1 MTAERLQLDAEVRAG
16 NPRALLRTGTVPA
29 VLYGHGIKNE
39 ALQLN
44 SKAFSKV
51 WQVAGNTSLVMLKTG
66 KTEHPVLI
74 REVQLHPL
82 RDTVQHIDFLQV
94 RMDEK
99 IKASVPLLFVG
110 QAVAVKDLSG
120 VLVRN
125 HDELELEA
133 LPQDLPHN
141 ISVDISS
148 LTNFD
153 QVIYVKDIA
162 LPKGVT
168 VLTEGEEVVA
178 LVQPPRS
185 EAELEAL
192 SEEVK
197 EDVTAVEGVVKPEA
211 PADDTSAVG
220 AAKAE
225 GESKKDAKKKSE

>member
-1 MTAERLQLDAEVRAG
+1 MNTDRLQLEASARSGKPRAVVRAG
-16 NPRALLRTGTVPA
+16 QVPA
-29 VLYGHGIKNE
+29 ILYGHGIKNE

-44 SKAFSKV
+44 AKAFSKV
-51 WQVAGNTSLVMLKTG
+51 WQAAGNTTLVILKTG

-82 RDTVQHIDFLQV
+82 RDSVQHVDFLQV

-99 IKASVPLLFVG
+99 IKARVPLVFTG
-110 QAVAVKDLSG
+110 QSAAVKDLNG

-141 ISVDISS
+141 VSVDISS
-148 LTNFD
+148 LIDFEK
-153 QVIYVKDIA
+153 VIHVKNIP

-168 VLTEGEEVVA
+168 VLTDAEEVVA

-185 EAELEAL
+185 EEELKSL

-197 EDVTAVEGVVKPEA
+197 EDVTAVEGVVKPEI
-211 PADDTSAVG
+211 P
-220 AAKAE
+220 AE
-225 GESKKDAKKKSE
+225 GEPEVEAEATKEKKSE

>member
-1 MTAERLQLDAEVRAG
+1 MTAERLQLAASARSG
-16 NPRALLRTGTVPA
+16 NPRALLRSGTVPA
-29 VLYGHGIKNE
+29 VLYGHGIKNKT
-39 ALQLN
+39 LQLN
-44 SKAFSKV
+44 SKVFSKV
-51 WQVAGNTSLVMLKTG
+51 WQVAGNTSLVILKTG

-99 IKASVPLLFVG
+99 IKAKVPLVFSG
-110 QAVAVKDLSG
+110 QSVAVKDMNG

-125 HDELELEA
+125 HDEFELEA

-141 ISVDISS
+141 INVDISS
-148 LTNFD
+148 LTDFKK
-153 QVIYVKDIA
+153 VIHVKDII
-162 LPKGVT
+162 LPNGVT

-185 EAELEAL
+185 EAELETL

-211 PADDTSAVG
+211 LAGGEAEDGADTTK
-220 AAKAE
+220 KAE
-225 GESKKDAKKKSE
+225 PKKKSKKTE